1 MVELFTTRDSLEDG
15 LSAAVAI
22 RLPGVGGVVI
32 GTETG
37 VEAAGVV
44 GAGMGVLGAGVDGA
58 GVDGAGVLGAVEIL
72 PLSGVSSINGGRIP
86 VALGRRPE
94 ALGRTPEVLG
104 KMPEVLGKMPEV
116 LGKMPEVLAKAPDTL
131 GRMPEVLG
139 TMGPLGLIRALA
151 GSSGCK
157 KKKKKKENILLF
169 QKSLAIQRKKKNTI
183 ISDQENV
190 HMIAILLT
198 SNYSSRLIWKGRHEF
213 CINPEK
219 LRSIQ
224 SVHLSK
230 FLILINGQS

>member
-58 GVDGAGVLGAVEIL
+58 GVDGAGVLGAVERL
-72 PLSGVSSINGGRIP
+72 PLSGVSSINGGRSP
-86 VALGRRPE
+86 AALGRRPE

-116 LGKMPEVLAKAPDTL
+116 LGRAPDAL

-151 GSSGCK
+151 GSSGRGTLGVDGCLFSLVFPPTLCSFSLNT
-157 KKKKKKENILLF
+157 EVSLNTTALITPLICSSGQHPSSILCGRPRPF
-169 QKSLAIQRKKKNTI
+169 GRMSPGSL
-183 ISDQENV
+183 EGP
-190 HMIAILLT
+190 
-198 SNYSSRLIWKGRHEF
+198 SRLCTR
-213 CINPEK
+213 
-219 LRSIQ
+219 LA
-224 SVHLSK
+224 
-230 FLILINGQS
+230 

>member
-104 KMPEVLGKMPEV
+104 KMPEVLGKMPDVLGKMPEV

-151 GSSGCK
+151 GSSGRGTLGVAGCLFSLCSFSLNT
-157 KKKKKKENILLF
+157 EVSLNTTALITPLICSSGQHPSSILWGRPRPF
-169 QKSLAIQRKKKNTI
+169 GRMSPGSL
-183 ISDQENV
+183 EGP
-190 HMIAILLT
+190 
-198 SNYSSRLIWKGRHEF
+198 SRL
-213 CINPEK
+213 
-219 LRSIQ
+219 
-224 SVHLSK
+224 
-230 FLILINGQS
+230 